1 MSLKKDKAKFI
12 LAEANIDEVNKQLRV
27 NMFVTIVVI
36 FVLAMNVIQ
45 FMQAKSFFYA
55 LLTALMLVMLF
66 FISKARHIL
75 KIRKQQLTE

>member
-1 MSLKKDKAKFI
+1 MKKGKAKFV

-27 NMFVTIVVI
+27 NMFVMAVVM
-36 FVLAMNVIQ
+36 FVLAMNIIQ

-55 LLTALMLVMLF
+55 MLTAMMIFLLY
-66 FISKARHIL
+66 FIAKARNIL